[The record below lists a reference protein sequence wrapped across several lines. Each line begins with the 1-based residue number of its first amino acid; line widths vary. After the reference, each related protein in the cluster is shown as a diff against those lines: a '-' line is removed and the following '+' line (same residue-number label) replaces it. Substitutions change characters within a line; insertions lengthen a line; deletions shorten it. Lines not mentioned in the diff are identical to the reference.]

1 MVAQGEDIERLFEAI
16 PRENIPEKFG
26 GKLKPIDQKAWLKDM
41 EKKAPEVCHFQQ
53 LIILKISL
61 KIKNFIL
68 MKKTK
73 KNISD

>member
-61 KIKNFIL
+61 KIKKLF
-68 MKKTK
+68 
-73 KNISD
+73 

>member
-41 EKKAPEVCHFQQ
+41 EKKAPEVCHFKH

-61 KIKNFIL
+61 KIKKFIL
-68 MKKTK
+68 MRKNG